1 MADRPDRG
9 TNPPADDAAIALT
22 LLGDELAPLVLRYM
36 DDAAVAALTARIGEG
51 LDPDLDQAAQILDRL
66 ATALDTTQAGFPGGM
81 DYLRRVLVNAF
92 GDAKATEITDAILH
106 ASRETFDILANA
118 DPQIL
123 ARQMADEPPQV
134 LAAMLGV
141 MKRSAACA
149 FLNTLPE
156 DKMSDVLFR
165 YSQLEFVRPTALAEL
180 RHVLS
185 ELLAGRDLVQTETFG
200 GVRQAADLLNA
211 MDADLSE
218 RALTGIRAVDSALAQ
233 DIRDNLFIFDDLS
246 RLGDQTL
253 QMVLREVDQD
263 ALAHA
268 LRAAAPTIRD
278 RIFANVSQKQMA
290 VLKDDLEN
298 GRPITRAEARA
309 AQRAVTAAAIRL
321 AEAGRLSLAGAADML

>member
-9 TNPPADDAAIALT
+9 THPQAEDAAIALT

-36 DDAAVAALTARIGEG
+36 DDAAVEALTVRIGEG

-66 ATALDTTQAGFPGGM
+66 TAALDTPPASFPGGM
-81 DYLRRVLVNAF
+81 GYLRRVLTNAF
-92 GDAKATEITDAILH
+92 GEGKATEITDAILNPSH
-106 ASRETFDILANA
+106 ETFAILTNT
-118 DPQIL
+118 DPQTL
-123 ARQMADEPPQV
+123 ARLVADEPPQV

-156 DKMSDVLFR
+156 DTMSDVLFR
-165 YSQLEFVRPTALAEL
+165 YSQLEFVQPTALAEL
-180 RHVLS
+180 RKVLS
-185 ELLAGRDLVQTETFG
+185 ALLAGGDVAQTETFG
-200 GVRQAADLLNA
+200 GARQTADLLNA

-218 RALTGIRAVDSALAQ
+218 KALTGIRTVDSALAQ

-246 RLGDQTL
+246 RLDDQTL
-253 QMVLREVDQD
+253 QMVLREVDRE

-268 LRAAAPTIRD
+268 LRAAAPTTRD
-278 RIFANVSQKQMA
+278 RIFANVSQKQRA
-290 VLKDDLEN
+290 VLKDDIEN
-298 GRPITRAEARA
+298 GARITRTEVQA

-321 AEAGRLSLAGAADML
+321 AEAGKLSLAGATDML